1 MNLVVLDDD
10 INKSKTKTGKRKGK
24 DDVLVTL
31 DPDNENAEKTMT
43 TTRRGETRQ

>member
-1 MNLVVLDDD
+1 MMISTKVRQ
-10 INKSKTKTGKRKGK
+10 KTQMRENK
-24 DDVLVTL
+24 DDVLVAL

>member
-1 MNLVVLDDD
+1 MMISTKVRQ
-10 INKSKTKTGKRKGK
+10 KTRKREDK

>member
-1 MNLVVLDDD
+1 MMISTKV
-10 INKSKTKTGKRKGK
+10 SQKTRKREDK

-31 DPDNENAEKTMT
+31 DPDNENAEKTMM